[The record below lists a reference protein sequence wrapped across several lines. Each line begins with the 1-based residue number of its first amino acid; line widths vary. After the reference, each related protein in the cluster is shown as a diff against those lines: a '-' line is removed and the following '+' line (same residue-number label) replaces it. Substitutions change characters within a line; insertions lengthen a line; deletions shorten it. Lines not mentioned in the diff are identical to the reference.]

1 MNVLLGMLMENA
13 LEPIAIVLGFLIP
26 CKYKKQATK
35 NQSNKPQKPP
45 ILVAFVIDYIG
56 IKELY

>member
-1 MNVLLGMLMENA
+1 MLMENA
-13 LEPIAIVLGFLIP
+13 LEPIAIVLGFLTP

-35 NQSNKPQKPP
+35 NQSNKSQKPP